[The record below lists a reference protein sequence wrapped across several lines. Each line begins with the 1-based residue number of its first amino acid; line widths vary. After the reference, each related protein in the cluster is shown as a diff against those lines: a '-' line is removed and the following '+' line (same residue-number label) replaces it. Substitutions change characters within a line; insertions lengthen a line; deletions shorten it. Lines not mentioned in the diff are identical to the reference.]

1 MAEQANAENTQK
13 AGMNRMT
20 VFFMFLVRFSFFIH
34 GIFTVKQVS
43 DVKSNPLYWL
53 LIIPVGGLLFEFIL
67 TLIFTD
73 DGESKWFRS
82 SVFLYLSSVVPGIWI
97 LNFDIYE
104 KRIAFRDSMGWED
117 CSMDTAYN
125 ESSLSADVAGIA
137 PQSHESLIPAPEQ
150 WLMFLLLLGRW
161 LLPKGALTRDQLS
174 QILLM
179 YIGMAVDILEFSF
192 ETLKEEKVICNLVV
206 IILIMGIW
214 SLTLLQFG
222 LVHTSMSAPDLR
234 AAETS
239 GGKFCKGCLGCCEND
254 IWAWFTIVMQDG
266 PCLGMRLY
274 LLIEIKI
281 TNQMM
286 LLFTIKN
293 ILVIFFMLKCILFKD
308 YPVTKKCSSCGH
320 ENTVKKT
327 VSVEVQTVTTDTST
341 NTETPIQE
349 IKPSTQTMKQNS
361 PLDTLKDPSSRKP
374 FTVKVNTWTNT

>member
-266 PCLGMRLY
+266 PCL
-274 LLIEIKI
+274 
-281 TNQMM
+281 
-286 LLFTIKN
+286 
-293 ILVIFFMLKCILFKD
+293 D